1 MSANE
6 PIETEAETEI
16 EPENKIELTKT
27 ETEHENQT
35 EILST
40 PFTNETTNLIP
51 DFLINYPEFWNQ
63 LFLIN

>member
-51 DFLINYPEFWNQ
+51 DFWINYPEFWIPSKD
-63 LFLIN
+63 L